1 MKMKRK
7 IIWLAAV
14 CSLTM
19 LTACGANSL
28 SGENGGADTEG
39 MRIEESLQESQIESK
54 DNQASRERSASKDIF
69 LEEQVTYQK
78 LTPEEAKEMIDAS
91 EVIIV
96 DVRTK
101 EEYEE
106 SHIPNAV
113 LIPNET
119 IANQELEQLPD
130 KEAVILVYCRSG
142 RRSAQAAEKL
152 LQLGYQNIYDFG
164 GIIDWPYETE

>member
-1 MKMKRK
+1 MKRK
-7 IIWLAAV
+7 KIWLAAV
-14 CSLTM
+14 CSITM
-19 LTACGANSL
+19 LTACGANRL
-28 SGENGGADTEG
+28 PGENGGADSEV
-39 MRIEESLQESQIESK
+39 MKIEESLEKSQIESK
-54 DNQASRERSASKDIF
+54 DNQVSRELSASTDTI
-69 LEEQVTYQK
+69 LVEQGKYQK
-78 LTPEEAKEMIDAS
+78 LTPEEAKERMDAS
-91 EVIIV
+91 EVIV
-96 DVRTK
+96 LDVRTK

-119 IANQELEQLPD
+119 IADKELEQLPD